1 MNWIR
6 IVSSGMLW

>member
-6 IVSSGMLW
+6 

>member
-6 IVSSGMLW
+6 R